1 MTKVKLNL
9 LIDTDMLLIVKKVSK
24 VEYVILFIDMRQLK
38 TNMMKDYDK
47 NKDFDK
53 NKESSHLKYWD
64 VNSSYGWTM
73 SQKLTCRCR

>member
-1 MTKVKLNL
+1 
-9 LIDTDMLLIVKKVSK
+9 MLLIVKKVSK

-38 TNMMKDYDK
+38 TNVMKDYDK

-53 NKESSHLKYWD
+53 IKESSHVKYWD
-64 VNSSYGWTM
+64 FNSSYGWTM